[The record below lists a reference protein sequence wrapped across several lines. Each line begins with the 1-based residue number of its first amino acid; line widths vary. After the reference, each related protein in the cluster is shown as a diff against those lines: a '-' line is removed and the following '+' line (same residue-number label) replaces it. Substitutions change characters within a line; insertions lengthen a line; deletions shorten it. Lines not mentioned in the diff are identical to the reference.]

1 MKGRKRKQLGPRVL
15 CISAFRAWGVIQPAY
30 ALTSG
35 QQGADRTGDKAA
47 TTIGAYIAQHVVHAL
62 HTERAFIAADTGAIV
77 FGW

>member
-1 MKGRKRKQLGPRVL
+1 MKGRKRKQLGPRVF
-15 CISAFRAWGVIQPAY
+15 CISAFGAWEVIQPAY

-47 TTIGAYIAQHVVHAL
+47 TTIGAYVAQHVVHAL
-62 HTERAFIAADTGAIV
+62 HTERAFIAADTGAVI